1 MLAVKFVGQSE
12 LGNNITI
19 SHIQLGGA
27 RLAFPPYP
35 EQCGS
40 QSCFINNLSSQ
51 PEKKML
57 EQDRARI
64 FKKAC
69 GKKGTCQYF
78 ISCIL
83 WNSYFLL
90 SSNKFSSI
98 PCEIIVPTS
107 LFTHSLSPFLNYLTL
122 EMTQGIS
129 TQPSLLLL
137 SHCLKGQHPVSFLQG
152 FFWSSTV
159 FPPKEFQAWIF
170 LVPPYFVFN
179 TKTLSETHSRMTTF

>member
-83 WNSYFLL
+83 
-90 SSNKFSSI
+90 
-98 PCEIIVPTS
+98 
-107 LFTHSLSPFLNYLTL
+107 
-122 EMTQGIS
+122 
-129 TQPSLLLL
+129 
-137 SHCLKGQHPVSFLQG
+137 
-152 FFWSSTV
+152 
-159 FPPKEFQAWIF
+159 
-170 LVPPYFVFN
+170 
-179 TKTLSETHSRMTTF
+179 